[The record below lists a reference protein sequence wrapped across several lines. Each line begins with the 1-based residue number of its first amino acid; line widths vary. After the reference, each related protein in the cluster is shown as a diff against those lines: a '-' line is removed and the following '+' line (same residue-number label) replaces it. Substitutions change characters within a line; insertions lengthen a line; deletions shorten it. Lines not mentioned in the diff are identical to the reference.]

1 MQLSDLS
8 LVIPVSTLTE
18 IKPETVNLFTEVIT
32 YGLSQGP
39 SSNFR
44 HVSGS
49 TLGDGQTIQGILTAC
64 KTPWALVLKEGAIP
78 QITKTDLE
86 ALVAPLKADATYLTY
101 SDYKQITDGKS
112 SEMPLI
118 DYQVGSVRDD
128 FDFGPLW
135 ALNVSAART
144 ALKNITNSPE
154 LKVGA
159 WYGVRLR
166 ISAKKPP
173 VRISKYLYEVKSP
186 SKKLGYEDQFSY
198 VDSKN
203 RASQIELEAVCTEFA
218 KEAGFFLPER
228 KAPFAS
234 KGNFPVTASV
244 VIPVRDRVKTVGDAV
259 KSALTQKTNFKFNVI
274 VVDNHST
281 DGTTQV
287 LQDIAQ
293 SNPQLVHI
301 IPSEGDL
308 LIGGCWNKGIN
319 APECGE
325 FAVQLD
331 SDDLYISDSVLQK
344 VIDKFRE
351 EHSAAVVGSYN
362 LVNFDLKDIP
372 PGLIDHKEWTPE
384 NGHNNALRIHG
395 LGAPRA
401 IATALAREI
410 KFENVSYGEDYAMM
424 LAICRRFR
432 LSRIYESL
440 YLCRRWD
447 GNSDANLPIE
457 KKNKN
462 NIYKDLIRSKELLE
476 RKELVKRE
484 LK

>member
-1 MQLSDLS
+1 MHLSDIS
-8 LVIPVSTLTE
+8 LVIPEATLSE
-18 IKPETVNLFTEVIT
+18 INPETIKIFSDIIT
-32 YGLSQGP
+32 YGPAQ
-39 SSNFR
+39 SSHSKFR
-44 HVSGS
+44 HVQGS
-49 TLGDGQTIQGILTAC
+49 TLGDGATIKGVLEEC

-78 QITKTDLE
+78 NIAKTEVE
-86 ALVAPLKADATYLTY
+86 ALMAPLSAGLTYLTY
-101 SDYKQITDGKS
+101 SDYKQVVDGKS
-112 SEMPLI
+112 SDLPLI

-128 FDFGPLW
+128 FDFGPMW
-135 ALNVSAART
+135 GLNVSEAKI
-144 ALKNITNSPE
+144 ALNKVNNLAQ
-154 LKVGA
+154 LKVA
-159 WYGVRLR
+159 SWYGVRLR
-166 ISAKKPP
+166 IAAKKLPI
-173 VRISKYLYEVKSP
+173 RIAKYLYEVKSP

-203 RASQIELEAVCTEFA
+203 RSSQIELEAVYTEFS

-228 KAPFAS
+228 TAPYSS

-259 KSALTQKTNFKFNVI
+259 RSALAQKTNFKFNVI

-281 DGTTQV
+281 DGTTKV
-287 LQDIAQ
+287 LQDIAKTNQ
-293 SNPQLVHI
+293 QLIHI
-301 IPSEGDL
+301 IPTEKDL
-308 LIGGCWNKGIN
+308 LIGGCWNKGLS

-331 SDDLYISDSVLQK
+331 SDDLYIADTVLQT
-344 VIDKFRE
+344 VIDKFRQE
-351 EHSAAVVGSYN
+351 NSAAVVGSYN

-401 IATALAREI
+401 LATALAREI
-410 KFENVSYGEDYAMM
+410 KFENVSYGEDYAMV
-424 LAICRRFR
+424 LAICRRFK

-447 GNSDANLPIE
+447 GNSDANLPVE

-462 NIYKDLIRSKELLE
+462 NIYKDLIRTKELLE
-476 RKELVKRE
+476 RTELAKRE
-484 LK
+484 SR